1 MIGSEINS
9 KPPSKS
15 STQYREMNLAL
26 SGEVARRCGMDQ
38 TKMDN
43 LLRCLKLRIDSKAA
57 HRFFIS
63 LRTHTPLAISMAVHR
78 FLHRDSI
85 GDISEGWSPTMRVK
99 VFMSDVL
106 KEDRDIVEMAEEA
119 TEVNVDSFSFAGMT
133 VPQSEVNVINEEA
146 DYERKRWNWDDEI

>member
-1 MIGSEINS
+1 
-9 KPPSKS
+9 
-15 STQYREMNLAL
+15 
-26 SGEVARRCGMDQ
+26 
-38 TKMDN
+38 
-43 LLRCLKLRIDSKAA
+43 
-57 HRFFIS
+57 
-63 LRTHTPLAISMAVHR
+63 
-78 FLHRDSI
+78 
-85 GDISEGWSPTMRVK
+85 MRVK